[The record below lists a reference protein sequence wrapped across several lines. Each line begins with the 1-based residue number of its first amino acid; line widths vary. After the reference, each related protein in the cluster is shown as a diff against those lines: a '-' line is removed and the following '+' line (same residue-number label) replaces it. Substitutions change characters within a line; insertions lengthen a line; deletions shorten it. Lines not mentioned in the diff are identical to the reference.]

1 MPGATPI
8 SATRSDHHGVI
19 DVRVTDL
26 AQLFNSLDPTPFPE
40 KDLDEDAEEFIVS
53 WARELHAKAPFLVR
67 VHVAGG
73 VCDGVAHD
81 RVRDTIR
88 VYFTHRA
95 EMMRLKLRQLMS
107 VGRVSLIIGV
117 AFLAGCILLA
127 DLVGRAGQGAFI
139 DIVQSSLIIGGWVAM
154 WRPIEILLY
163 DWWPLLREERIFK
176 RLSNAEVELVPASSS
191 ARSP

>member
-1 MPGATPI
+1 MASTP
-8 SATRSDHHGVI
+8 SNPVPNSGHFAVI

-40 KDLDEDAEEFIVS
+40 KDLDEDAEEFMVS
-53 WARELHAKAPFLVR
+53 WARELHAKLPFLVR

-73 VCDGVAHD
+73 SCDDASRD

-95 EMMRLKLRQLMS
+95 EMMRLKLRQLFS
-107 VGRVSLIIGV
+107 IGRISLVIGV

-127 DLVGRAGQGAFI
+127 DLAGRAGEGAFVS
-139 DIVQSSLIIGGWVAM
+139 IVQSSLIIGGWVAM

-176 RLSNAEVELVPASSS
+176 RLSRAEVELVAATP
-191 ARSP
+191 ARSTP

>member
-1 MPGATPI
+1 MPGATSI
-8 SATRSDHHGVI
+8 SAVHTDRHAVI
-19 DVRVTDL
+19 DVRVTEI

-67 VHVAGG
+67 LHVGG
-73 VCDGVAHD
+73 GACDTSARD

-95 EMMRLKLRQLMS
+95 EMMRLKLRQLFS
-107 VGRVSLIIGV
+107 VGRVSLVIGV
-117 AFLAGCILLA
+117 AFLAGCLLLA
-127 DLVGRAGQGAFI
+127 DLVGRAGQGAFVN
-139 DIVQSSLIIGGWVAM
+139 IVQSSLIIGGWVAM

-176 RLSNAEVELVPASSS
+176 RLSNAEVELVPASQS

>member
-1 MPGATPI
+1 MNAALSTPGRPD
-8 SATRSDHHGVI
+8 RSGVI

-53 WARELHAKAPFLVR
+53 WARELHAHAPFIVK
-67 VHVAGG
+67 VHVTGG
-73 VCDGVAHD
+73 TVEDSQTA

-95 EMMRLKLRQLMS
+95 EMMHLKLRQLLN
-107 VGRVSLIIGV
+107 VGRISLVIGV
-117 AFLAGCILLA
+117 AFLAVCIILA
-127 DLVGRAGQGAFI
+127 DLLGKSGQGPFI
-139 DIVQSSLIIGGWVAM
+139 DILQNSLIIGGWVAM

-163 DWWPLLREERIFK
+163 DWWPLLREKQIFR
-176 RLSNAEVELVPASSS
+176 RLSMAEVEVVAAAAPQRAAS
-191 ARSP
+191 